1 MTNFPTHT
9 GSFMEKPFFKTED
22 FERIC
27 QDELEQHGLLPPHPA
42 PVRIDRFV
50 EKRFNIQPSYE
61 DLPVGLLGFTLFGPE
76 GVEEIVVSKALDEER
91 TQSAERRLR
100 TTLAHESGHGLLH
113 TQLFAFGTRPDSLF
127 GDALDDQAPKILCR
141 SGGVPVSEM
150 TRMRKPPYQWW
161 EYQANRAM
169 GVLLLPKRLVQ
180 AALAPTLAPQGVLGI
195 PGLPVNR
202 REAAV
207 RLLADTFDVNS
218 VVATLRLETLFPS
231 TAERQLTL

>member
-1 MTNFPTHT
+1 
-9 GSFMEKPFFKTED
+9 
-22 FERIC
+22 
-27 QDELEQHGLLPPHPA
+27 
-42 PVRIDRFV
+42 
-50 EKRFNIQPSYE
+50 
-61 DLPVGLLGFTLFGPE
+61 
-76 GVEEIVVSKALDEER
+76 
-91 TQSAERRLR
+91 
-100 TTLAHESGHGLLH
+100 
-113 TQLFAFGTRPDSLF
+113 
-127 GDALDDQAPKILCR
+127 
-141 SGGVPVSEM
+141 
-150 TRMRKPPYQWW
+150 
-161 EYQANRAM
+161 M